1 MTVTIKFEGGHE
13 NSKHRLAQWMFEKLT
28 DGGFMARRFI
38 GYDDIQVLNAWEPLG
53 GKTTDTYDEGGGI
66 IASVSEKPV
75 LPKAGLLA
83 GATICFTGLVSEPG
97 SRDELKAEV
106 EAYGGAV
113 SGSVS
118 KTTSLLVYG
127 PYDLSKLD
135 KAREIGV
142 PCVTLTEWRTFM
154 KIVKLPAI
162 NSVTSGAVSEKPV
175 LPTVDQIDTEVAEL
189 LSEEAIKANKEK
201 QKGLEYIQSKAA
213 LIARG
218 AALRAYRE
226 GTEHGSKTPVHCWS
240 PLSEEEVETIKAL
253 RDGTAK
259 VIPVKDHEIAMRL
272 KVGVQAFI
280 DDLNGKP
287 YDPLV
292 EYLRRQW
299 EWSERTFGPGFR
311 TSGVLNH
318 IRKELAEVEK
328 EPHDLMEWADIIILA
343 LDGYWRHGGS
353 AERLLAL
360 LQKKQ
365 DKNFAREWPRWQ
377 DRTEDQ
383 AIEHDRSDEKVEGTS

>member
-1 MTVTIKFEGGHE
+1 MTVTIKFEGPQGSGKE
-13 NSKHRLAQWMFEKLT
+13 SLANYVFNHLAASGFRADF
-28 DGGFMARRFI
+28 DG
-38 GYDDIQVLNAWEPLG
+38 YCLPLG
-53 GKTTDTYDEGGGI
+53 KAVVTGDIRVENVLERLVSKTTDICDEGGSI
-66 IASVSEKPV
+66 IASVSGKPV
-75 LPKAGLLA
+75 FTKAGLLA
-83 GATICFTGLVSEPG
+83 GAMICFTGLVSEPG

-106 EAYGGAV
+106 EAYGGTV

-127 PYDLSKLD
+127 PYAGSKLD

-142 PCVTLTEWRTFM
+142 PCVILAEWLSFM
-154 KIVKLPAI
+154 KIVKLPVI
-162 NSVTSGAVSEKPV
+162 NSVIRSVISEKLV
-175 LPTVDQIDTEVAEL
+175 LPMVDQIDAEVAEL

-218 AALRAYRE
+218 AALRAFNGGLAQGAAR
-226 GTEHGSKTPVHCWS
+226 TPDGCSFKLTDDEIQSIQDIRTRVAEVK
-240 PLSEEEVETIKAL
+240 LIYGEEESV
-253 RDGTAK
+253 
-259 VIPVKDHEIAMRL
+259 V
-272 KVGVQAFI
+272 
-280 DDLNGKP
+280 
-287 YDPLV
+287 DPLV
-292 EYLRRQW
+292 AYLRRQW

-311 TSGVLNH
+311 TDGVLNH

-365 DKNFAREWPRWQ
+365 DKNFARKWPRWQ

>member
-1 MTVTIKFEGGHE
+1 MTVTIKFEGEHE
-13 NSKHRLAQWMFEKLT
+13 SSKHRLAQWMFEKLA

-75 LPKAGLLA
+75 LP
-83 GATICFTGLVSEPG
+83 
-97 SRDELKAEV
+97 
-106 EAYGGAV
+106 
-113 SGSVS
+113 
-118 KTTSLLVYG
+118 
-127 PYDLSKLD
+127 
-135 KAREIGV
+135 
-142 PCVTLTEWRTFM
+142 M
-154 KIVKLPAI
+154 
-162 NSVTSGAVSEKPV
+162 
-175 LPTVDQIDTEVAEL
+175 VDQIDAEVAEL

-218 AALRAYRE
+218 AALRAFNGGLAQGAAR
-226 GTEHGSKTPVHCWS
+226 TPDGCSLKLTDDEIQSIQDIRTGVAEVK
-240 PLSEEEVETIKAL
+240 LIYGEEESV
-253 RDGTAK
+253 
-259 VIPVKDHEIAMRL
+259 V
-272 KVGVQAFI
+272 
-280 DDLNGKP
+280 
-287 YDPLV
+287 DPLV
-292 EYLRRQW
+292 AYLRRQW

-311 TSGVLNH
+311 TDGILNH

-365 DKNFAREWPRWQ
+365 DKNFARKWPRWQ